1 MNRFKLTIHFLLV
14 SLDVASILRLMK
26 DSKANAVSNNA
37 FMELI
42 LFTES
47 NLRPPPG
54 SNGANSLTIIK

>member
-14 SLDVASILRLMK
+14 SLDVAFILRLMK
-26 DSKANAVSNNA
+26 DSKANFISNDA
-37 FMELI
+37 FTELI

-54 SNGANSLTIIK
+54 PNGG